1 MGERAAH
8 QCQWGERGGTHHGAG
23 ATPPGGS
30 GAAENGEVSPAVDR
44 VRYVASYA
52 YCTRSSQLLADTQIR
67 MSKTELRISI
77 LSPYEFEVIDINSVL
92 LLGP

>member
-1 MGERAAH
+1 MGERAAR

-44 VRYVASYA
+44 VRYVVRVLVVLSFW
-52 YCTRSSQLLADTQIR
+52 RIR
-67 MSKTELRISI
+67 MSKTELRICV

-92 LLGP
+92 LLRP